1 MTLIKNVTSCLLAG
15 GMLLLS
21 GCLTSEQD
29 ELRQWMQEER
39 NGIRPQV
46 TPIPEPTKFV
56 PHNYSGERLTE
67 PFSNEKLAS
76 VMRGSLAA
84 TVSNSA
90 LLDAELNRRKQPL
103 EAYPLDTMRM
113 VGCLYRDGQLVAL
126 LKVDSLLYQVRA
138 GSYLG
143 QNYGRILKISETE
156 ITLRE
161 IAQDAA
167 GEWAERPAALQ
178 LQEDASK

>member
-1 MTLIKNVTSCLLAG
+1 MTHIRKLSLCVFAG
-15 GMLLLS
+15 TVLLLS
-21 GCLTSEQD
+21 GCMSSEQD
-29 ELRQWMQEER
+29 ELRQWMQDER

-56 PHNYSGERLTE
+56 PQSYTGERLTE
-67 PFSNEKLAS
+67 PFSSEKLAS

-103 EAYPLDTMRM
+103 EAYPLDTMSM
-113 VGCLYRDGQLVAL
+113 VGSLTRNGQLVAL
-126 LKVDSLLYQVRA
+126 LKVDNLLYQVRA

-143 QNYGRILKISETE
+143 QNYGRVTKISETE

-161 IAQDAA
+161 IAQDAS